1 MPNKIRAASS
11 HFTLRLTASFFASCT
26 ASWTAAL
33 MLFAPGARAQ
43 YPDKPI
49 RIMVPFVAG
58 GVSDNVARQVSLK
71 ITEQTGKSFI
81 VENRGGAGGRIGY
94 EAGAKAPADGYN
106 ITATD
111 ATYTMLPGIF
121 GTKLNFEHSD
131 LTPVLLIAQMPF
143 IIVARTG
150 SNIKSLQDLVTQAK
164 ANPQKINY
172 GSSGNGG
179 VNHLVT
185 ELFSRSAAVSMQ
197 QIPYK
202 GMGDAVVGLLGSQV
216 DVLVTAMPTGL
227 PHVKSGKMT
236 ALAVSSARRAAAAP
250 DVPTASE
257 LGVPFVSN
265 NWVGFT
271 VPKGAPREAYE
282 WISKSVLAAMAM
294 PDLQQRIAAMGA
306 EPNLLVGEEY
316 GKMIRGETARWSE
329 VVKAAGIKVE

>member
-1 MPNKIRAASS
+1 MRNQIKAGIV
-11 HFTLRLTASFFASCT
+11 FIV
-26 ASWTAAL
+26 AAL
-33 MLFAPGARAQ
+33 ASAAQAQ

-71 ITEQTGKSFI
+71 ITEQTGKSFV
-81 VENRGGAGGRIGY
+81 VENRAGAGGRIGY
-94 EAGAKAPADGYN
+94 EAGAKAAPDGYT
-106 ITATD
+106 IMATD

-121 GTKLNFEHSD
+121 GAKLNFEHGD

-143 IIVARTG
+143 VLAVK
-150 SNIKSLQDLVTQAK
+150 SDSKIKTLQDLVAQAR
-164 ANPQKINY
+164 ANPNRINY

-185 ELFSRSAAVSMQ
+185 ELFARSAGITMQ

-202 GMGDAVVGLLGSQV
+202 GMGDAVVGLLGDQV
-216 DVLVTAMPTGL
+216 DLLVTAMPTGL

-236 ALAVSSARRAAAAP
+236 ALAVSSAKRAAAAP
-250 DVPTASE
+250 EIPTASE
-257 LGVPFVSN
+257 QGVPFVSN

-282 WISKSVLAAMAM
+282 WLSKSVLAAMAT
-294 PDLQQRIAAMGA
+294 PDLIARIHAMGA
-306 EPNLLVGEEY
+306 EPNLLVGDEY
-316 GKMIRGETARWSE
+316 GKMIRGETARWTE
-329 VVKAAGIKVE
+329 VIRAAGIKVE

>member
-1 MPNKIRAASS
+1 MPRHIKAVIASVLAVLASAAQ
-11 HFTLRLTASFFASCT
+11 
-26 ASWTAAL
+26 
-33 MLFAPGARAQ
+33 AQ

-49 RIMVPFVAG
+49 RIVVPFVAG

-71 ITEQTGKSFI
+71 ITEQTGKTFI

-94 EAGAKAPADGYN
+94 EAGAKAAADGYT

-143 IIVARTG
+143 VIVTRAGGT
-150 SNIKSLQDLVTQAK
+150 IKSLPELIAQAK

-216 DVLVTAMPTGL
+216 DLLITAMPTGL

-236 ALAVSSARRAAAAP
+236 ALAVSSAKRAAAAP
-250 DVPTASE
+250 EIPTVSE

-271 VPKGAPREAYE
+271 MPKGSPREAYE
-282 WISKSVLAAMAM
+282 WLSKAVLAAMAT

-316 GKMIRGETARWSE
+316 GKMIRSETARWSD

>member
-1 MPNKIRAASS
+1 MPRHIKAVIASVLAVLASAAQ
-11 HFTLRLTASFFASCT
+11 
-26 ASWTAAL
+26 
-33 MLFAPGARAQ
+33 AQ

-71 ITEQTGKSFI
+71 ITEQTGKTFI

-94 EAGAKAPADGYN
+94 EAGAKAAADGYT

-143 IIVARTG
+143 VIVTRAGGT
-150 SNIKSLQDLVTQAK
+150 IKSLPELIAQAK

-216 DVLVTAMPTGL
+216 DLLITAMPTGL

-236 ALAVSSARRAAAAP
+236 ALAVSSAKRAAAAP
-250 DVPTASE
+250 EIPTVSE

-271 VPKGAPREAYE
+271 MPKGSPREAYE
-282 WISKSVLAAMAM
+282 WLSKAVLAAMAT

-316 GKMIRGETARWSE
+316 GKMIRSETARWSD

>member
-1 MPNKIRAASS
+1 MPHPIKAAI
-11 HFTLRLTASFFASCT
+11 ASVLAVLAS
-26 ASWTAAL
+26 
-33 MLFAPGARAQ
+33 GAQAQ

-71 ITEQTGKSFI
+71 ITEQTGKTFI

-94 EAGAKAPADGYN
+94 EAGAKAAADGYN

-121 GTKLNFEHSD
+121 GSKLNFEHSD

-143 IIVARTG
+143 VIVTRAGGT
-150 SNIKSLQDLVTQAK
+150 IKSLPDLVAQAK

-185 ELFSRSAAVSMQ
+185 ELFSRSASVSMQ

-236 ALAVSSARRAAAAP
+236 ALAVSSAKRAAAAP
-250 DVPTASE
+250 EIPTVSE

-271 VPKGAPREAYE
+271 MPKGSPREAYE
-282 WISKSVLAAMAM
+282 WLSKAVLAAMAT

-316 GKMIRGETARWSE
+316 GKMIRSETARWSD

>member
-1 MPNKIRAASS
+1 MPRHIKAVIASVLAVLASAAQ
-11 HFTLRLTASFFASCT
+11 
-26 ASWTAAL
+26 
-33 MLFAPGARAQ
+33 AQ

-71 ITEQTGKSFI
+71 ITEQTGKTFI

-94 EAGAKAPADGYN
+94 EAGAKAAADGYT

-143 IIVARTG
+143 VIVTRAGGT
-150 SNIKSLQDLVTQAK
+150 IKSLPELIAQAK

-216 DVLVTAMPTGL
+216 DLLITAMPTGL

-236 ALAVSSARRAAAAP
+236 ALAVSSAKRAAAAP
-250 DVPTASE
+250 EIPTVSE

-271 VPKGAPREAYE
+271 MPKGSPREAYE
-282 WISKSVLAAMAM
+282 WLSKAVLAAMAT

-316 GKMIRGETARWSE
+316 GKMIRSETARWND

>member
-1 MPNKIRAASS
+1 MPHPIKAAI
-11 HFTLRLTASFFASCT
+11 ASVLAVLAS
-26 ASWTAAL
+26 
-33 MLFAPGARAQ
+33 GAQAQ

-71 ITEQTGKSFI
+71 ITEQTGKTFI

-94 EAGAKAPADGYN
+94 EAGAKAAADGYN

-121 GTKLNFEHSD
+121 GSKLNFEHSD

-143 IIVARTG
+143 VIVTRAGGT
-150 SNIKSLQDLVTQAK
+150 IKSLPDLVAQAK

-185 ELFSRSAAVSMQ
+185 ELFSRSASVSMQ

-236 ALAVSSARRAAAAP
+236 ALAVSSAKRAAAAP
-250 DVPTASE
+250 EIPTVSE
-257 LGVPFVSN
+257 QGVAFVAN

-271 VPKGAPREAYE
+271 MPKGSPREAYE
-282 WISKSVLAAMAM
+282 WLSKAVTAAMAT

-316 GKMIRGETARWSE
+316 GKMIRSETARWSE
-329 VVKAAGIKVE
+329 VVKAAGIRVE

>member
-1 MPNKIRAASS
+1 MS
-11 HFTLRLTASFFASCT
+11 HRIKAVV
-26 ASWTAAL
+26 AAL
-33 MLFAPGARAQ
+33 FAALTSGAQAQ

-71 ITEQTGKSFI
+71 ITEQTGKTFI

-94 EAGAKAPADGYN
+94 EAGAKAAADGYN

-121 GTKLNFEHSD
+121 GTKLNFEHND

-143 IIVARTG
+143 VIVTRTG
-150 SNIKSLQDLVTQAK
+150 GTIKSLPDLIAQAK
-164 ANPQKINY
+164 ASPQKINY

-216 DVLVTAMPTGL
+216 DVLITAMPTGL

-236 ALAVSSARRAAAAP
+236 ALAVSSAKRAAAAP
-250 DVPTASE
+250 DIPTVSE
-257 LGVPFVSN
+257 LGVAFVSN

-271 VPKGAPREAYE
+271 MPKGAPREAYE
-282 WISKSVLAAMAM
+282 WLSKSVIAAMAT
-294 PDLQQRIAAMGA
+294 PDLQARIAAMGA

-316 GKMIRGETARWSE
+316 GKMIRSETARWSE

>member
-1 MPNKIRAASS
+1 MLRPRTLGFAAIA
-11 HFTLRLTASFFASCT
+11 LVT
-26 ASWTAAL
+26 ASWAH
-33 MLFAPGARAQ
+33 AQ
-43 YPDKPI
+43 YPEKPI
-49 RIMVPFVAG
+49 RIVVPFVAG
-58 GVSDNVARQVSLK
+58 GVSDNVARQVAIK
-71 ITEQTGKSFI
+71 ITEQTGKTFV

-94 EAGAKAPADGYN
+94 EAGARAAPDGYT

-121 GTKLNFEHSD
+121 GNKLTWEHSD

-143 IIVARTG
+143 VLTVK
-150 SNIKSLQDLVTQAK
+150 SDSSIKTLQDLVAQAK

-185 ELFSRSAAVSMQ
+185 ELFSKSAGISMQ

-202 GMGDAVVGLLGSQV
+202 GMGDAVVGLLGNQV
-216 DVLVTAMPTGL
+216 DLLVTAMPTGL

-250 DVPTASE
+250 QIPTASE
-257 LGVPFVSN
+257 QGVAFVSN

-271 VPKGAPREAYE
+271 VPRGAPREAYE
-282 WISKSVLAAMAM
+282 WLSKSVLAAMVT
-294 PDLQQRIAAMGA
+294 PDLIARIHAMGA
-306 EPNLLVGEEY
+306 EPNLLVGDEY
-316 GKMIRGETARWSE
+316 GKMIQSETARWTE
-329 VVKAAGIKVE
+329 VIRSAGIKVE

>member
-1 MPNKIRAASS
+1 MFKHIV
-11 HFTLRLTASFFASCT
+11 H
-26 ASWTAAL
+26 TAARAL
-33 MLFAPGARAQ
+33 LAAPLLTFAGGAHAQ

-71 ITEQTGKSFI
+71 ITEQTGKNFI

-216 DVLVTAMPTGL
+216 DVIITAMPTGL

-282 WISKSVLAAMAM
+282 WLSKSVLAAMAM

-316 GKMIRGETARWSE
+316 GKMIRSETARWSE